1 MIAIIKATK
10 NLTIDKLVE
19 LLREEQAKVEIDL
32 VQINMG
38 TVVKRKI

>member
-1 MIAIIKATK
+1 VIAIIKATK